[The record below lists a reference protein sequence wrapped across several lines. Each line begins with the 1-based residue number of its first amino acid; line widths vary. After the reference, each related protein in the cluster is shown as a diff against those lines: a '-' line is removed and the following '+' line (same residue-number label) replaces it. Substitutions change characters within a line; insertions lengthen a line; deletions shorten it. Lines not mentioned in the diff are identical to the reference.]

1 MAIIKVGKDD
11 LNECGKALA
20 ELREYYSAL
29 SVGKGRPVTYNVRT
43 YGCQLNESDSEK
55 LCGMLQEIGLT
66 EVSADEHADV
76 IVFNTCA
83 IRENA
88 EDRLFGNLGMI
99 KSDKASDKDM
109 IVAVC
114 GCMTMMPG
122 NVEKIR
128 KSFPYVDLVFD
139 PQHIHLLPVY
149 LRDAIRSKKQLV
161 NVSAEDYLVEDSLI
175 SISRKR
181 KFRALVPIMYGCN
194 NFCTYCVVPYARGRE
209 RSRDLNEIIEELQQL
224 ASDGYKEVMLLGQ
237 NVNSYKG
244 NNGETFPDVLKAAAS
259 IKEFSRIRF
268 MSSHP
273 KDISNEVID
282 IMASYDNIETHL
294 HLPLQSGSD
303 DVLKRMN
310 RPYTKDE
317 FISTVKYFRQRLP
330 EGALSTDII
339 VGFPGETEED
349 FVKTLEVVK
358 ECAFDSAFT
367 FQYSP
372 RPGTKAASMEDQIPH
387 DVVTE
392 RFGRLL
398 EIQNDLAYKSNLAKV
413 GKTEQILIEGQSS
426 TAPDIL
432 TGRTLSNHL
441 VNFTIPD
448 ELKDPSKSAD
458 DYEGML
464 CEVEFTSARPYSVD
478 GKMVRLL

>member
-1 MAIIKVGKDD
+1 MAIIKVAKDD

-29 SVGKGRPVTYNVRT
+29 SVTKGRPITYCVRT

-55 LCGMLQEIGLT
+55 LCGMLQDIGLN

-209 RSRDLNEIIEELQQL
+209 RSRDLNEIVEELQQL
-224 ASDGYKEVMLLGQ
+224 AASGYKEVMLLGQ

-310 RPYTKDE
+310 RPYTKDD
-317 FISTVKYFRQRLP
+317 FIKTVRYFRQRLP

-349 FVKTLEVVK
+349 FKKTLEVVK

-398 EIQNDLAYKSNLAKV
+398 ELQNDLAYKSNLAKV

-441 VNFTIPD
+441 INFTIPD

-464 CEVEFTSARPYSVD
+464 CEVEFTGARPYSVD

>member
-1 MAIIKVGKDD
+1 
-11 LNECGKALA
+11 
-20 ELREYYSAL
+20 
-29 SVGKGRPVTYNVRT
+29 
-43 YGCQLNESDSEK
+43 
-55 LCGMLQEIGLT
+55 
-66 EVSADEHADV
+66 
-76 IVFNTCA
+76 
-83 IRENA
+83 
-88 EDRLFGNLGMI
+88 
-99 KSDKASDKDM
+99 
-109 IVAVC
+109 
-114 GCMTMMPG
+114 
-122 NVEKIR
+122 
-128 KSFPYVDLVFD
+128 
-139 PQHIHLLPVY
+139 
-149 LRDAIRSKKQLV
+149 
-161 NVSAEDYLVEDSLI
+161 
-175 SISRKR
+175 
-181 KFRALVPIMYGCN
+181 
-194 NFCTYCVVPYARGRE
+194 
-209 RSRDLNEIIEELQQL
+209 
-224 ASDGYKEVMLLGQ
+224 
-237 NVNSYKG
+237 
-244 NNGETFPDVLKAAAS
+244 
-259 IKEFSRIRF
+259 

-303 DVLKRMN
+303 AVLKRMN
-310 RPYTKDE
+310 RPYNREE
-317 FISTVKYFRQRLP
+317 FLKTVKYFRQRIP

-349 FVKTLEVVK
+349 FLNTLEVVK

-372 RPGTKAASMEDQIPH
+372 RPGTKAAAMEDQIPH
-387 DVVTE
+387 DIVTE

-398 EIQNDLAYKSNLAKV
+398 ELQNDLAYKSNLAKV